1 MHTKCSYR
9 EPFKL
14 VLGITLYSPNLGQL
28 NKNLPPTSTK
38 TTAQASDKILYK
50 NLLHSVETFKKSNDL
65 ADVPLVR
72 DDGLVILAHKVI
84 LALAETPCFSS
95 SRRVIKVQQRQSNAA
110 LQQQLDMI
118 RLVAL
123 NTICIP

>member
-1 MHTKCSYR
+1 M
-9 EPFKL
+9 
-14 VLGITLYSPNLGQL
+14 
-28 NKNLPPTSTK
+28 
-38 TTAQASDKILYK
+38 LYK
-50 NLLHSVETFKKSNDL
+50 NLLHSVETSKKSKDF
-65 ADVPLVR
+65 ADKPLVS

-84 LALAETPCFSS
+84 LALAETPCLSS
-95 SRRVIKVQQRQSNAA
+95 SRVRQVTKVQQRQSNAA